1 MASPRR
7 VVLLASVLAAAAA
20 ASILAG
26 GSAASADPM
35 KDPAT
40 IACPTPPAGWDALPP
55 KKSLATPQSVPE
67 PDAEE
72 HFATGGN
79 LVSVTC
85 TYYASTNTHVDVT
98 VSYALPSDAN
108 PINDFYWGC
117 GTGTLKWNA
126 SDRVYRVPSV
136 SQWANA
142 TLVDMLGYLP
152 DRDLAAFENVTNALL
167 RNANGYGHACD
178 TKFRPTALDLRY
190 AFDFRAA
197 GANLKNVFVTEQPQG
212 GGTAPIVKSTVTTAK
227 LQVPTKTGKRAM
239 TIKLAKGID
248 YRPATKK
255 ASGRVRFQVQVV
267 NSRVSSCRRG
277 ANGTLTITTKP
288 SVLLTVCGQSFLRGA
303 DVNRV
308 RIYAF

>member
-1 MASPRR
+1 
-7 VVLLASVLAAAAA
+7 
-20 ASILAG
+20 
-26 GSAASADPM
+26 M

-40 IACPTPPAGWDALPP
+40 IACPTPPSGWDALPP

-79 LVSVTC
+79 LVNVTC

-98 VSYALPSDAN
+98 VSYALPSDVN
-108 PINDFYWGC
+108 PVNDFYWGC

-126 SDRVYRVPSV
+126 SDRVYRVTSV

-152 DRDLAAFENVTNALL
+152 DRDVAAFEGVTNALL
-167 RNANGYGHACD
+167 RNASGYGHACD
-178 TKFRPTALDLRY
+178 TKFRPTPLSLRY

-197 GANLKNVFVTEQPQG
+197 GANLKNVFVTEQPPK

-227 LQVPTKTGKRAM
+227 LQVPTKAGKRAM

-248 YRPATKK
+248 YRPATKGT
-255 ASGRVRFQVQVV
+255 SGRVRFQVQVL
-267 NSRVSSCRRG
+267 NSKVSSCRRG
-277 ANGTLTITTKP
+277 AGADDHDEAVGAAHGLR
-288 SVLLTVCGQSFLRGA
+288 GSFLQGA